1 MLTIRDKLTLTL
13 SGADKGVRINEN
25 LNLMKDERPNHSIP
39 NQTKRKEVGGCRK
52 RYEEVGGKSPKVPRS
67 LVLNVKGSRVQ
78 RTKISQCHIQIRA

>member
-39 NQTKRKEVGGCRK
+39 NQTKRKEVGECRK
-52 RYEEVGGKSPKVPRS
+52 RYEEVGGKRKYEEVVEEGRVKKLKVQ
-67 LVLNVKGSRVQ
+67 K
-78 RTKISQCHIQIRA
+78 SQDPWF